1 MEKELGI
8 TEAREKLSGIVE
20 QVQYQGSTYIIR
32 RHGKPV
38 AAVVPLEVYQSWK
51 RQRKEFF
58 ALIRDIQQRAEL
70 EPEEADRLAA
80 EALAS
85 IRGDGHDAL

>member
-8 TEAREKLSGIVE
+8 TEARQNFSEMVE

-38 AAVVPLEVYQSWK
+38 AAVVPLEVYQNWK
-51 RQRKEFF
+51 HQRKEFF
-58 ALIRDIQQRAEL
+58 ALIRDIQRRADL
-70 EPEEADRLAA
+70 EPEEAEQLAA
-80 EALAS
+80 EAIAS
-85 IRGDGHDAL
+85 IRGAGSNAP

>member
-8 TEAREKLSGIVE
+8 TEARENLSGIVE
-20 QVQYQGSTYIIR
+20 QVQYQGSTYIIH

-51 RQRKEFF
+51 RQRQEFF
-58 ALIRDIQQRAEL
+58 TLIRDVQQRADL
-70 EPEEADRLAA
+70 EPEEAERLAA
-80 EALAS
+80 EALAAL
-85 IRGDGHDAL
+85 RGAGYKAT